1 MENATF
7 MGIFGNVTVDT
18 NKTIEGVS
26 GDTND
31 TGIDG
36 PFSTTVMWNV
46 IYGVSFI
53 SVTLNTFNIYVIVS
67 SRLYQQL
74 SYALVLNLS
83 FCDAFVSFSVSVYSI
98 VVDTEPDWL
107 EIMWLTVLI
116 DYIFGILS
124 FATLLTV
131 LSMTCDLFY
140 MITMPLQHRRRFK
153 DSKKYHFVIAC
164 IWILASV
171 PAILLDYVI
180 PLFNTE
186 RTKPYLEEATS
197 DLYEPYWFSL
207 AAAIICFFTMV
218 ILYSIIIKE
227 IYKSHKLNQRR
238 KMRKTAVT
246 VCLIVLTYFLL
257 YLPYWITVAAWVLDS
272 IVPNTETEL
281 FDQIYLLTFLLTFIN
296 TACDPLIYAFRIKK
310 IRQSARKIFCKWIY
324 KLPCQTRGQRPSVT
338 SISTKVTESTRRTS
352 SLSTIS
358 SF

>member
-1 MENATF
+1 MY
-7 MGIFGNVTVDT
+7 V
-18 NKTIEGVS
+18 
-26 GDTND
+26 DTND
-31 TGIDG
+31 TDIDG
-36 PFSTTVMWNV
+36 PFSTTVMWNF

-83 FCDAFVSFSVSVYSI
+83 FCDAFVAFYISVYSI
-98 VVDTEPDWL
+98 VVDIEPDWL
-107 EIMWLTVLI
+107 EIMPLTVI
-116 DYIFGILS
+116 FDYLFGILS
-124 FATLLTV
+124 LATLLTV

-140 MITMPLQHRRRFK
+140 MVKRPLQHRRRFK
-153 DSKKYHFVIAC
+153 DSQKYKFVIAC
-164 IWILASV
+164 IWILASG
-171 PAILLDYVI
+171 PAILLDYIV

-186 RTKPYLEEATS
+186 RTVPYLEEATS

-218 ILYSIIIKE
+218 ILYSIIIVE
-227 IYKSHKLNQRR
+227 IYKSHKLNQRG
-238 KMRKTAVT
+238 KMRKSAVT

-324 KLPCQTRGQRPSVT
+324 KLPCQTRGQRPPET
-338 SISTKVTESTRRTS
+338 PISKDTVTESHQENMS
-352 SLSTIS
+352 VKCIPP
-358 SF
+358 